1 MLGHFDAGGTSL
13 RVLTDVTL
21 PSSLV
26 EVDYCVSSPEGMQQ
40 RPAPEILHRV
50 IGPVVSAPA
59 LDAFQVAA
67 VVHEAV
73 EEGLRADGRSLEEKA
88 LGKSPR
94 GRFRR
99 LVEHEHW
106 LSGQRRRHPEQETA
120 SPQGTDSPVRK
131 SARWNAAAP

>member
-1 MLGHFDAGGTSL
+1 MA
-13 RVLTDVTL
+13 L

-26 EVDYCVSSPEGMQQ
+26 KVDYRTPSPESIQQ

-59 LDAFQVAA
+59 LDTFQVAA

-73 EEGLRADGRSLEEKA
+73 EKGLHTIGRSLEEQA

-94 GRFRR
+94 GRLRR
-99 LVEHEHW
+99 LVEHEHG
-106 LSGQRRRHPEQETA
+106 LSGQRRRHPEEDTA
-120 SPQGTDSPVRK
+120 GPKEADPPNRK
-131 SARWNAAAP
+131 STWWNAVAAKHPPQAGEEPV